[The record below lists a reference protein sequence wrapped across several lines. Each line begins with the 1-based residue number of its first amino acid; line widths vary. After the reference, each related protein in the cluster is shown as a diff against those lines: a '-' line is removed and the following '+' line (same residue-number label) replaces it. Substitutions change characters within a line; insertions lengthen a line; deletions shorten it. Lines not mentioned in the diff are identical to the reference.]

1 MLIRQAS
8 KGSTMPSREVVSVS
22 FHHLKYLEDPQ
33 DRESSRG
40 FSEGEFSELLAKIE
54 GQIPPDM
61 GDALVFER
69 VRSGNIIPFYDFE
82 RHSKRCAFGRF
93 KAPYTGHSFEN
104 SDHGK
109 IEAKSVNQ
117 RLFNYMLYHTKDGRI
132 FVGAQYLGTYGGW
145 GHLAN
150 GLTGFFDQK
159 NKILTTSIRSQGYA
173 FDSVYPKEI
182 KIKVSKKSKTI
193 DGKNVLTNEQVI
205 SLQKGEDSDHF
216 EKAARSGILSILKMP
231 IADRNEELRKALK
244 NAGLQEF
251 DDFDIEDCVVIAD
264 VSNGSKSYHIFDNGL
279 RATKFYLDVGLD
291 PDGLP
296 LMEPTRKEMRK
307 VFKEQIL
314 AEIANDGS

>member
-1 MLIRQAS
+1 MAN
-8 KGSTMPSREVVSVS
+8 REVVSVS

-33 DRESSRG
+33 DRDTSRG
-40 FSEGEFSELLAKIE
+40 FTEAEFSELLKKIE
-54 GQIPPDM
+54 SQVPPDM
-61 GDALVFER
+61 GDPLIFER

-82 RHSKRCAFGRF
+82 RRSKRCAFGRF
-93 KAPYTGHSFEN
+93 KAPYTGHAFEN

-159 NKILTTSIRSQGYA
+159 NKVLTTSIRSQGYS
-173 FDSVYPKEI
+173 FDNVYPKEI
-182 KIKVSKKSKTI
+182 KITASKKSKTI
-193 DGKNVLTNEQVI
+193 DGKNVLTNEKII
-205 SLQKGEDSDHF
+205 SLQKGADGADF
-216 EKAARSGILSILKMP
+216 EKAARSGILSILKLP
-231 IADRNEELRKALK
+231 IADRNEKLRQALK

-251 DDFDIEDCVVIAD
+251 DDYEIENCVVIAD
-264 VSNGSKSYHIFDNGL
+264 VANGSQSFHIFENGL
-279 RATKFYLDVGLD
+279 RATKFYLDVTVD
-291 PDGLP
+291 QDGLP
-296 LMEPTRKEMRK
+296 LIDQTRREMRK
-307 VFKEQIL
+307 VFKNQIL